1 MNNSNKILLNA
12 AIIFTA
18 AGVLLGLAD
27 MASGKKELWGVGNM
41 AFETKSYEINERF
54 SDIEVEDV
62 ECGIKIQCSPDNR
75 CRVICCPAR
84 ADGSVYRTAE
94 VNNGVLRIERHDKG
108 KLFSFFSLPPADI
121 EVYLPEGEYGK
132 LTAYSTSG
140 RIAVDEGLN
149 FVSARLESVS
159 GSIEMYSDVKDE
171 LRAES
176 TSGRVTVE
184 NASPERLTAKNKSG
198 SVSLSR
204 IRSEDID
211 ASTVSGRIELCN
223 VIASSHLNA
232 ESVSGS
238 VELECCD
245 ADRIRIESTS
255 GSVKGTLLSD
265 KIFTARS
272 ASGSVDVPRSA
283 SGGECEI
290 STTSGSI
297 KIEINS

>member
-41 AFETKSYEINERF
+41 AFETKSYEINEHF

-62 ECGIKIQCSPDNR
+62 ECGIKIQRSPDNR
-75 CRVICCPAR
+75 CRVICPVR

-149 FVSARLESVS
+149 FESARLESVS

-238 VELECCD
+238 VELDRCD

>member
-75 CRVICCPAR
+75 CRVICPVR

-140 RIAVDEGLN
+140 RIAVDEGLS
-149 FVSARLESVS
+149 FESARLESVS
-159 GSIEMYSDVKDE
+159 GSIEMYSDVKDN

-184 NASPERLTAKNKSG
+184 NASPEKLTAKSKSG

-204 IRSEDID
+204 IRSDDID
-211 ASTVSGRIELCN
+211 ASTVSGKIELCD
-223 VIASSHLNA
+223 VIASSNLNA

-238 VELECCD
+238 VELDRCD
-245 ADRIRIESTS
+245 ADKIKIESTS

-265 KIFTARS
+265 KTFTVRS
-272 ASGSVDVPRSA
+272 STGSVDIPRSA

>member
-1 MNNSNKILLNA
+1 
-12 AIIFTA
+12 
-18 AGVLLGLAD
+18 
-27 MASGKKELWGVGNM
+27 M
-41 AFETKSYEINERF
+41 AFETKSFDINERF
-54 SDIEVEDV
+54 SDIEIEDV
-62 ECGIKIQCSPDNR
+62 ECGIKIQRSPDNR
-75 CRVICCPAR
+75 CRVICPMR

-94 VNNGVLRIERHDKG
+94 VNSGVLRIERHDKG
-108 KLFSFFSLPPADI
+108 KLFSFFSLPSADI

-140 RIAVDEGLN
+140 KITVDEGLC
-149 FVSARLESVS
+149 FESVRLESVS
-159 GSIEMYSDVKDE
+159 GSIETYSDVKDE

-184 NASPERLTAKNKSG
+184 NASPEKLTAKSKSG
-198 SVSLSR
+198 RVALSHIRSDDISVS
-204 IRSEDID
+204 
-211 ASTVSGRIELCN
+211 
-223 VIASSHLNA
+223 
-232 ESVSGS
+232 SVSGKI
-238 VELECCD
+238 ELTDVIAAFSLYAENVSGGAELDGCD
-245 ADRIRIESTS
+245 ADKIKIESTS

-297 KIEINS
+297 RIEIRK